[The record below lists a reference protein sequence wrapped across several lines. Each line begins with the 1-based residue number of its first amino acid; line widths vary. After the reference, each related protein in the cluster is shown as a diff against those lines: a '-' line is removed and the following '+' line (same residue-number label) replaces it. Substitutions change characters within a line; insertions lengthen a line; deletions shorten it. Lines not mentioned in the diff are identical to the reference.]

1 VRVNSALFGGGFLL
15 FFVCFFAFVV
25 VLIVVGVIQNKRRQE
40 GLAAFAAARGWVYKK
55 SDPSLVT
62 RFNGNPFGTGDSRRA
77 TNCLYGAHAER
88 QMVAFDYQY
97 TTTSGSGDNRDTDTH
112 NYSVVAM
119 SLGLQVPP
127 LAVSPEGA
135 VGRFFGRLTN
145 RDIELESEDFN
156 RAFTVTA
163 HDRRFA
169 SDVLHPQMMQMLLQ
183 WPALGWRLEGDSI
196 LVVRSGHH
204 QPSEVDATLAVMDAI
219 LDKFPE
225 HVWRTL
231 RGQA

>member
-1 VRVNSALFGGGFLL
+1 MRVNSALFGGGFLL

-97 TTTSGSGDNRDTDTH
+97 TTSSGSGDNRTTTTH
-112 NYSVVAM
+112 RYSVVAM
-119 SLGLQVPP
+119 NLGVAVPP

-169 SDVLHPQMMQMLLQ
+169 SDVLHPQICLLYT
-183 WPALGWRLEGDSI
+183 S
-196 LVVRSGHH
+196 
-204 QPSEVDATLAVMDAI
+204 DAAD
-219 LDKFPE
+219 E
-225 HVWRTL
+225 
-231 RGQA
+231 

>member
-1 VRVNSALFGGGFLL
+1 MSRTLLGGGFLL
-15 FFVCFFAFVV
+15 LFLAFLA
-25 VLIVVGVIQNKRRQE
+25 LIVVLVVVGYQQAKKRRE
-40 GLAAFAAARGWVYKK
+40 GLAAFAAARGWVYRPA
-55 SDPSLVT
+55 DPSLVG
-62 RFNGNPFGTGDSRRA
+62 RFTGSPFGTGSSRSA
-77 TNCLYGAHAER
+77 TNCLYGAHGER
-88 QMVAFDYQY
+88 PMVAFDYSY
-97 TTTSGSGDNRDTDTH
+97 TTSSGSGDNRTTTTH
-112 NYSVVAM
+112 RYSVVAM
-119 SLGLQVPP
+119 NLGLVVPP

-183 WPALGWRLEGDSI
+183 WPALGWRLEGDSM

-204 QPSEVDATLAVMDAI
+204 APHEVDATLAVMDAI
-219 LDKFPE
+219 LDRIPE

-231 RGQA
+231 RAQ

>member
-1 VRVNSALFGGGFLL
+1 MPVDSALFGGGFVLL
-15 FFVCFFAFVV
+15 FTGFFVLVI
-25 VLIVVGVIQNKRRQE
+25 VLIVVGVIQNKKRRE
-40 GLAAFAAARGWVYKK
+40 ALTAFAAARGWTMRE

-62 RFNGNPFGTGDSRRA
+62 RFDGHPFGTGDSRRA
-77 TNCLYGAHAER
+77 TNCLYGSHDGR
-88 QMVAFDYQY
+88 HVVAFDYQY
-97 TTTSGSGDNRDTDTH
+97 ETTSGTGDDRSTDTH
-112 NYSVVAM
+112 HYSVVAV
-119 SLGLQVPP
+119 SLGLAVPP

-163 HDRRFA
+163 HDRKFA

-183 WPALGWRLEGDSI
+183 WPALGWRLEGDSM

-204 QPSEVDATLAVMDAI
+204 QPSEVDATLAVTDAI
-219 LDKFPE
+219 IDQIPE

-231 RGQA
+231 KGQ

>member
-1 VRVNSALFGGGFLL
+1 VSSALFGGGFLL
-15 FFVCFFAFVV
+15 LFLAFLGLMVVLVV
-25 VLIVVGVIQNKRRQE
+25 VGYQQAKKRRE
-40 GLAAFAAARGWVYKK
+40 GLAAFAAARGWVYRQD
-55 SDPSLVT
+55 DPSLVS
-62 RFNGNPFGTGDSRRA
+62 RFNGSPFGTGSTRRA

-88 QMVAFDYQY
+88 PMVAFDYSY
-97 TTTSGSGDNRDTDTH
+97 TTSSGSGDKRTTTTH
-112 NYSVVAM
+112 RYSVVAM
-119 SLGLQVPP
+119 NLGVVVPP

-183 WPALGWRLEGDSI
+183 WPALGWRLEGDSM

-204 QPSEVDATLAVMDAI
+204 APHEVDATLAVMDAI
-219 LDKFPE
+219 LDRIPE

-231 RGQA
+231 RGQ